1 MIFGFP
7 LSRPSPIEILPSSTL
22 MLEPQI
28 DRTPFEAYCC
38 FCGATQALNKQ
49 PKHQPVLITAHSF
62 GVYTY
67 VFKAATITSPE
78 PLPERTA
85 TSIFPFETSVLLN
98 EKIFLNKLLHL
109 QE

>member
-49 PKHQPVLITAHSF
+49 PKHQPGTDHRSQLW
-62 GVYTY
+62 
-67 VFKAATITSPE
+67 
-78 PLPERTA
+78 R
-85 TSIFPFETSVLLN
+85 
-98 EKIFLNKLLHL
+98 LHL
-109 QE
+109 RL